1 MKNKHLLIISLAVLF
16 LYSAGTNGQM
26 DYIPAADSIGR
37 PGIASDVTRTI
48 KVTLVE
54 YMFLPNEIWV
64 EKGETVRFVIKNGG
78 DKNHEMLIGFDDD
91 LRKAAKA
98 RRKHIDN
105 LNEWE
110 AGLAQ
115 LMPGEKKE
123 LVWFFDEAGAIDFAC
138 PLPGHFKGMR
148 GTIFVETK

>member
-1 MKNKHLLIISLAVLF
+1 MKNKHLQIITLAVLF

-26 DYIPAADSIGR
+26 DYIPPADSIGK
-37 PGIASDVTRTI
+37 PGIASEVTRTI
-48 KVTLVE
+48 KLTLLE

-64 EKGETVRFVIKNGG
+64 TKGETVRFVIKNGG
-78 DKNHEMLIGFDDD
+78 DKKHEMLIGLDDD

-105 LNEWE
+105 LNELE
-110 AGLAQ
+110 AGLVQ
-115 LMPGEKKE
+115 LRPGEQKE
-123 LVWFFDEAGAIDFAC
+123 LVWFFDEAGAIEYAC

-148 GTIFVETK
+148 GMIYVETK